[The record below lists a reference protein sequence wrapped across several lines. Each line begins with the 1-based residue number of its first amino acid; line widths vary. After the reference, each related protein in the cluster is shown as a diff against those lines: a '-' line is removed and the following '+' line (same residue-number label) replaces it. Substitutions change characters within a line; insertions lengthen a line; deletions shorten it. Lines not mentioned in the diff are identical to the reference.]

1 MSEYQKNEEIFVY
14 FVKFGKK
21 FKKKIKS
28 INFEIFTEDVLA
40 QSDVPI
46 NLFNCYY
53 ITFFNFFEEK
63 WDLLNNTKFH
73 LFKTQIIKEIS
84 VKINFQQLLLS
95 YAQYKID
102 EYQEKIE
109 QSMINPLLVSDENKR
124 NNLST
129 NYSIQEIN
137 NQPKKENVNIKCF
150 IDLDK
155 TKFSITEISFCYW
168 IVTYKSNNQFSIKPF
183 DKKEKKIFNLCYK
196 KIDENS
202 FKLIIRKESLE
213 RLQRLEKGEY
223 IQKYIITSK
232 DNNNGILDLTP
243 FSVKVIIT

>member
-1 MSEYQKNEEIFVY
+1 MSENQKNEEIFVY

-21 FKKKIKS
+21 FKKKIKC

-40 QSDVPI
+40 QSDIPI

-63 WDLLNNTKFH
+63 WDLLIKTKFR
-73 LFKTQIIKEIS
+73 LFKTQLIKEIS

-109 QSMINPLLVSDENKR
+109 QSMINPILVSDENEI

-129 NYSIQEIN
+129 NYSIQGIN
-137 NQPKKENVNIKCF
+137 NQPKKENVDIKCF
-150 IDLDK
+150 IVLDK
-155 TKFSITEISFCYW
+155 TQFSVTEISFCNW
-168 IVTYKSNNQFSIKPF
+168 ILTYKSNNKFSIKSF
-183 DKKEKKIFNLCYK
+183 DKKEKKNFNLCYK
-196 KIDENS
+196 KKDENS
-202 FKLIIRKESLE
+202 FKLTIRKESLE
-213 RLQRLEKGEY
+213 RLEKGEY
-223 IQKYIITSK
+223 IQNYIISSK
-232 DNNNGILDLTP
+232 DNINNGIIESAP